1 MEDNKHNEEC
11 CSHCC
16 GIHHLHNMDN
26 KYHLLRWLLGIVI
39 ILVVFWMGFKLGE
52 FKGYFGSYDGGY
64 FGRGYGRGMMMN
76 YLGPDENAYFLRARQ
91 QQGQT
96 PWYGGMMWQ
105 APISSTTPSK

>member
-16 GIHHLHNMDN
+16 GIHHLHNLDN
-26 KYHLLRWLLGIVI
+26 KYHLLRWLLGMVI
-39 ILVVFWMGFKLGE
+39 ILVVFWLGFKLGE

-76 YLGPDENAYFLRARQ
+76 YFPDENAYFLRVRQ

-105 APISSTTPSK
+105 APASSSTPSK